1 MKFKLVLVFLV
12 ISMVAGCTTPLLM
25 VPSSSPSN
33 GRAFEVLGPT
43 EGESCYANILGIPLS
58 RDASLHT
65 AVKEA
70 KLKLN
75 AEALVD
81 VVVDSW
87 SLYTFFFN
95 KQCTIVHA
103 RGIRFTGQ
111 PAPYL
116 EPKSAVPPVPPA
128 PPKEEAAP
136 PVPEKEEAKAK
147 VPAQPKEKKKS
158 KKELARERRKAER
171 ERKKAEREAKKQ
183 AALEKKPT
191 AEEEKKR
198 KAEAKKKAAEEKK
211 SKAELAKKK
220 AEEKKKKALEKRRAE
235 EEAKPVPDQYKIFC
249 KYKKGTHVRVETKTQ
264 VIEAEFLKCMYF
276 GIRVKQKD
284 KGIGVIPFEQIWM
297 VKKIVPP
304 PPKAEPAKPAAPGGA
319 QPSSKSEGKAPA
331 KPEKPS
337 KPAKP

>member
-1 MKFKLVLVFLV
+1 MRFKLVLVVLGIFA
-12 ISMVAGCTTPLLM
+12 ITGCTTPLLM
-25 VPSSSPSN
+25 VSSSTPPN

-43 EGESCYANILGIPLS
+43 EGESCYENILGIPLS
-58 RDASLHT
+58 RDASLNT

-87 SLYTFFFN
+87 SLYTFFYN

-103 RGIRFTGQ
+103 NGIRFTGQ

-116 EPKSAVPPVPPA
+116 EPQPAVPPVPPK
-128 PPKEEAAP
+128 KEEAAP
-136 PVPEKEEAKAK
+136 PPPPKEEAKAK
-147 VPAQPKEKKKS
+147 TPAKPAEKKKS
-158 KKELARERRKAER
+158 KRELARERRKAER

-183 AALEKKPT
+183 AALDKKRQ

-198 KAEAKKKAAEEKK
+198 QAEEKRQAAEAKKKAEEEKK
-211 SKAELAKKK
+211 RQAEIAKQ
-220 AEEKKKKALEKRRAE
+220 KALEKRRAE
-235 EEAKPVPDQYKIFC
+235 EESKPIPDQYKVFC
-249 KYKKGTHVRVETKTQ
+249 KYKKGEYIRVETKTQ
-264 VIEAEFLKCMYF
+264 VIEAEFVKCVYF
-276 GIRVKQKD
+276 GVRVDQKE
-284 KGIGVIPFEQIWM
+284 KGIGVIPFDQIWM

-304 PPKAEPAKPAAPGGA
+304 PQKTEPAKPASPKKPAAP
-319 QPSSKSEGKAPA
+319 KTPA
-331 KPEKPS
+331 

>member
-1 MKFKLVLVFLV
+1 MVLLVSL
-12 ISMVAGCTTPLLM
+12 VAGCTTPLLM
-25 VPSSSPSN
+25 APSSSPVN

-75 AEALVD
+75 AEVLVD
-81 VVVDSW
+81 VVVDTW

-103 RGIRFTGQ
+103 NGIRFTGQ

-116 EPKSAVPPVPPA
+116 EPTPAVPPVPPKKEKA
-128 PPKEEAAP
+128 APPPPPPKEEPKAEAP
-136 PVPEKEEAKAK
+136 AK
-147 VPAQPKEKKKS
+147 PEKKKS
-158 KKELARERRKAER
+158 KRELARERRKAER
-171 ERKKAEREAKKQ
+171 ERKKAEREAKRQ
-183 AALEKKPT
+183 AALEKKRKAAEEKKHKAEEKRKAAEAKKK

-198 KAEAKKKAAEEKK
+198 QAEIAKQ
-211 SKAELAKKK
+211 
-220 AEEKKKKALEKRRAE
+220 KALEKRRAE
-235 EEAKPVPDQYKIFC
+235 EEAKPVPDQYKVFC
-249 KYKKGTHVRVETKTQ
+249 KYKKGQHIRVETKTQ
-264 VIEAEFLKCMYF
+264 VIEAEFQRCMYF

-284 KGIGVIPFEQIWM
+284 KGVGVIPFEQIWM
-297 VKKIVPP
+297 VKKIAP
-304 PPKAEPAKPAAPGGA
+304 PPKAEPAKPADPKKPAAP
-319 QPSSKSEGKAPA
+319 KKPA
-331 KPEKPS
+331 GPKTPA